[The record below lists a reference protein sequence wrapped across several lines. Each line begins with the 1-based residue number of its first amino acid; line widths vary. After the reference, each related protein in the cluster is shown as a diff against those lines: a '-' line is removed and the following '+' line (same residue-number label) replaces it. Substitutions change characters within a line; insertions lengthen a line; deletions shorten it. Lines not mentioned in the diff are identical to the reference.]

1 MSVGFVRNSDDVRAA
16 MATHTVQLAANAA
29 AHDADGSFPHEAI
42 TPLWEAGVLGLVVP
56 AEVGGVGGGLRDT
69 VAVLTEIGRGDP
81 SVALVVGLH
90 LLQLLAMGAPGSPWP
105 DDLRDRLQRSVVD
118 GPALLNALRVEPEL
132 GTPARGGLP
141 ATVAVRRPDGG
152 FTLHGRKIYSTGV
165 PGLRWHIVYARTDE
179 PEPRVAQFVVDAA
192 DHDGWRVERTWDH
205 LGMRATAS
213 HDVIYEGAP
222 VAADAV
228 ADVRT
233 PGTGHPLDPIVLAW
247 NAAVIAAT
255 YQGIALAA
263 RDWLVDYL
271 HRRVPTALGAP
282 LATLPRFQEAVGRIE
297 ATVRTSTRLL
307 DDLARRLDDP
317 TEASTAIADAP
328 VVKRTVTNGVI
339 EVTSEA
345 IALVGNPGLSRTN
358 DLERHLRNA
367 LCSRIHTPQD
377 DMVLLLA
384 GRDALARHD
393 DLGGRA

>member
-1 MSVGFVRNSDDVRAA
+1 MSVGFVRNIADVHAA
-16 MATHTVQLAANAA
+16 LPAISTRLAAGAA
-29 AHDADGSFPHEAI
+29 AHDAAGTFPHEAI
-42 TPLWEAGVLGLVVP
+42 APLWEAGVLDLVVP
-56 AEVGGVGGGLRDT
+56 RGAGGVGGGLRDT
-69 VAVLTEIGRGDP
+69 VAALTEIGRGDP

-90 LLQLLAMGAPGSPWP
+90 LLQLLAIGAPGSPWP
-105 DDLRDRLQRSVVD
+105 DGLRDRLQRSVVD

-141 ATVAVRRPDGG
+141 ATVAIRQPDGG
-152 FTLHGRKIYSTGV
+152 FRLHGRKIYSTGV
-165 PGLRWHIVYARTDE
+165 PGLRWHLVYARTDD

-192 DHDGWRVERTWDH
+192 DREGWRVEPTWDH

-213 HDVIYEGAP
+213 HDVVYEGAY

-228 ADVRT
+228 ADIRT
-233 PGTGHPLDPIVLAW
+233 PGTSHPLDPVVLGW
-247 NAAVIAAT
+247 NSAAIAAT
-255 YQGIALAA
+255 YHGVALAA

-271 HRRVPTALGAP
+271 HHRVPSALGAP

-317 TEASTAIADAP
+317 STVSDAVADAP
-328 VVKRTVTNGVI
+328 VVKRAVTNAVI

-345 IALVGNPGLSRTN
+345 IGLVGNPGLSRAN
-358 DLERHLRNA
+358 DIERHLRNA

-377 DMVLLLA
+377 DMVLLMA
-384 GRDALARHD
+384 GREALARHD
-393 DLGGRA
+393 DGARP

>member
-1 MSVGFVRNSDDVRAA
+1 MPVGIVRNVADVHAALPALTAGLAARAA
-16 MATHTVQLAANAA
+16 E
-29 AHDADGSFPHEAI
+29 HDAAGTFPHEAVA
-42 TPLWEAGVLGLVVP
+42 PLWEAGVLDLVVP
-56 AEVGGVGGGLRDT
+56 AADGGVGAGLRDT

-90 LLQLLAMGAPGSPWP
+90 LLQLLAIGAPGTPWP
-105 DDLRDRLQRSVVD
+105 DGLRDRLQRSVVD
-118 GPALLNALRVEPEL
+118 GPALVNALRVEPEL

-141 ATVAVRRPDGG
+141 ATVAIRQADGG
-152 FTLHGRKIYSTGV
+152 YRLHGRKIYSTGV
-165 PGLRWHIVYARTDE
+165 PGLRWHLVYARTDD

-192 DHDGWRVERTWDH
+192 DRDGWRVEPTWDH

-213 HDVIYEGAP
+213 HDVVYDGAY
-222 VAADAV
+222 VADDAV
-228 ADVRT
+228 ADVRI
-233 PGTGHPLDPIVLAW
+233 PGTGHPLDPILLGW

-255 YQGIALAA
+255 YHGVALAA

-317 TEASTAIADAP
+317 ATATEAVADAP
-328 VVKRTVTNGVI
+328 VVKRTVTNAVI

-345 IALVGNPGLSRTN
+345 IALVGNPGLSRSN
-358 DLERHLRNA
+358 DIERHLRNA

-377 DMVLLLA
+377 DMVLLMA

-393 DLGGRA
+393 DGGRP